1 METLEP
7 PIQGFS
13 GDGSKSPTSAGVDD
27 RTEIAETTQ
36 GARSDP
42 LGPPAANRHRLQDE
56 RSAVTHHF
64 AFGGHEG
71 YLTVGFYPNGQPGEI
86 FIRMAKAGSTI
97 AGLMECFGTVVSV
110 SLQHG
115 VPLKVLCDKLSHTR
129 FEPSGWTGNAEIGY
143 AKSIMDY
150 LFRWMELRFLSG
162 KQLPLFGPLRCEDSA
177 GRELNPRPVDGSQF
191 AHEMSDGPPC
201 VACGGLMKPSGTCYT
216 CVNCGQ
222 TSGCS

>member
-1 METLEP
+1 M
-7 PIQGFS
+7 
-13 GDGSKSPTSAGVDD
+13 
-27 RTEIAETTQ
+27 
-36 GARSDP
+36 
-42 LGPPAANRHRLQDE
+42 GPPAANRHRLQNE
-56 RSAVTHHF
+56 RSAITHHF

-97 AGLMECFGTVVSV
+97 AGLMECFGTVISV

-162 KQLPLFGPLRCEDSA
+162 NQLSLFGQGNSEISA
-177 GRELNPRPVDGSQF
+177 GGEMTPGPADGSQF
-191 AHEMSDGPPC
+191 ILDMGDAPPC
-201 VACGGLMKPSGTCYT
+201 VGCGGLMKPSGTCYT